1 MPTWLKVLLVVGG
14 VMLVLL
20 IAAAVVGYVV
30 VRKYGPGFV
39 ESASRSFEEGTEY
52 GRQTDQEGCL
62 NEAAARQ
69 ARVAGMMDMI
79 RNGVFMET
87 CLKASRP
94 TPGFCDGVPRQT
106 EFMKAA
112 SWQQQQCRRFGL
124 KPEQQCGQ
132 LFQGVQRFCDG
143 GSRLGN
149 ANADAGGGGFGDD
162 AVPPPPPPPVPA
174 PAHTPGGR

>member
-1 MPTWLKVLLVVGG
+1 MPTWLKILIAVGG
-14 VMLVLL
+14 LMLVLL
-20 IAAAVVGYVV
+20 IAAVVVGYVV

-39 ESASRSFEEGTEY
+39 ESTSKSFEEGSEY

-69 ARVAGMMDMI
+69 ARVSGMMDMI

-87 CLKASRP
+87 CLSASRP
-94 TPGFCDGVPRQT
+94 TPGFCDGVPRQL

-132 LFQGVQRFCDG
+132 LFQGVQRFCEKHA
-143 GSRLGN
+143 GN
-149 ANADAGGGGFGDD
+149 ANPAGGVVIEDGD
-162 AVPPPPPPPVPA
+162 APPPPPPAPA
-174 PAHTPGGR
+174 PAHTP

>member
-1 MPTWLKVLLVVGG
+1 MPTWLKILLAIGG
-14 VMLVLL
+14 VFLVLL
-20 IAAAVVGYVV
+20 IAAVVVGFVV

-39 ESASRSFEEGTEY
+39 ESTSRSFEEGTEY

-87 CLKASRP
+87 CLSASRP
-94 TPGFCDGVPRQT
+94 TPGFCDGVPRQL
-106 EFMKAA
+106 EFVKGV
-112 SWQQQQCRRFGL
+112 SWQQQQCKRFGL

-132 LFQGVQRFCDG
+132 LFQGVQRFCEK
-143 GSRLGN
+143 RAGN
-149 ANADAGGGGFGDD
+149 ANAAGGGVVDD
-162 AVPPPPPPPVPA
+162 DVPPPPPPAPA
-174 PAHTPGGR
+174 PAHTP